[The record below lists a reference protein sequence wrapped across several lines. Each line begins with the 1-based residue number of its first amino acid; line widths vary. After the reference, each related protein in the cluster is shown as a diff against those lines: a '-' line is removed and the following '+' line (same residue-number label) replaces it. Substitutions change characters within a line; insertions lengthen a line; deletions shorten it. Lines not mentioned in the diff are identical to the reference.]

1 MSSPV
6 EKPSSASAPLEAALY
21 LVPTPIGNREDI
33 TLRALRVLREAD
45 LIACEDTR
53 TTGHLLSLYGIQAK
67 RLVSCHEHNEQQRVR
82 EIATLIEEGK
92 SVAYCSDAGMPA
104 ISDPG
109 YRIVHEAIQRQLNII
124 PLPGA
129 SASLTALM
137 ASGLPTNQFIFVGFP
152 PHKKGRK
159 TFLSAIAEH
168 KCTVILYE
176 SPYRVVHLLVELL
189 EYAGAERHIVVARE
203 LTKVYEEFVRGSVA
217 EVLENFRQ
225 RQAIKGEFVVILQGK
240 PD

>member
-1 MSSPV
+1 MHVMSAQHEPPTNV
-6 EKPSSASAPLEAALY
+6 LY

-33 TLRALRVLREAD
+33 TLRALRILTEAD
-45 LIACEDTR
+45 IIACEDTR
-53 TTGHLLSLYGIQAK
+53 TTSHLLSLYGITGK

-82 EIATLIEEGK
+82 ELMDEIESGK

-109 YRIVHEAIQRQLNII
+109 YRVVHEAIMRGVTVV

-137 ASGLPTNQFIFVGFP
+137 ASGLPTDEFLFAGFA

-159 TFLSAIAEH
+159 TFLEKISQYE
-168 KCTVILYE
+168 CTVIMYE
-176 SPYRVVHLLVELL
+176 SPYRITKLL
-189 EYAGAERHIVVARE
+189 EELEQTCGGERNIVIARE
-203 LTKVYEEFVRGSVA
+203 LTKMFEEFVRGSIT
-217 EVLENFRQ
+217 EVKQIFLQ

-240 PD
+240 AR